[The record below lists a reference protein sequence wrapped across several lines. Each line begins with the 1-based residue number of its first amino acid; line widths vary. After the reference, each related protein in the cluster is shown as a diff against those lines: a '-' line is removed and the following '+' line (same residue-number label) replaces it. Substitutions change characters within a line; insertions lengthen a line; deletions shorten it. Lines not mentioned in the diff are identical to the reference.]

1 MKKFFVIIFLI
12 NQIIWVIEQLII
24 WLIKKNAHEINVTE

>member
-24 WLIKKNAHEINVTE
+24 WLIKKKMHMK